1 MFCKFL
7 TVVPAIAMA
16 VSPAGCSSPFDGFTN
31 GLDSNTRLIE
41 QSIAREWK
49 RDTTDP
55 RNQGFSTV
63 ESLESPDA
71 PATTSQPDDSSTL
84 DDFLII
90 AALNNPQLEAAFANW
105 KAALERLPQV
115 RSLPDPRFTYG
126 VFINEVETRVG
137 PQQHR
142 IAVAQMF
149 PWFGKLDL
157 KEGIASKLADA
168 AYEAYQSVKL
178 DVFQGV
184 RDAYYQRAGLE
195 REIQVT
201 RENIELIRQL
211 ERTARARLRVATAK
225 HPDVIRLQIELEKL
239 SDHLLSL
246 EDMRHPINAKLNAAL
261 NRDSSESL
269 SGSFELPRERL
280 GASDQEVL
288 KALRQNNPK
297 LKALDHQ
304 MESGRL
310 ATRLAKLAERP
321 DVTIGLD
328 YIVTDEALN
337 PSINES
343 GDDPLVASF
352 SINLPI
358 WHEKYEAGVREAIA
372 RRYAIVRE
380 KKNLD
385 NTLTSR
391 IQTTLY
397 EYRDAQRQISLYRDT
412 LLPKAMQSLESTLVS
427 YQTGESSFLDLLEAQ
442 RDLLAFEL
450 VLIRGQT
457 SRARELAR
465 LDQIAGIRLARVNDE
480 SPQHE
485 MNTQ

>member
-1 MFCKFL
+1 MSCRLL
-7 TVVPAIAMA
+7 TVVPLFATA
-16 VSPAGCSSPFDGFTN
+16 VSLAGCASPLDGDMS
-31 GLDSNTRLIE
+31 GLESKTRLIE
-41 QSIAREWK
+41 QSISLDWK
-49 RDTTDP
+49 NDTTET
-55 RNQGFSTV
+55 RTQGFSPPENPENPV
-63 ESLESPDA
+63 SPVST
-71 PATTSQPDDSSTL
+71 PQLDDSSTL
-84 DDFLII
+84 EDFLVI

-157 KEGIASKLADA
+157 KEGIAAKQADS

-178 DVFQGV
+178 DVFQRV

-195 REIQVT
+195 REIQIT
-201 RENIELIRQL
+201 RDNIELLRQL

-239 SDHLLSL
+239 SDRLLSL
-246 EDMRHPINAKLNAAL
+246 EDMRQPINAKLNAAL
-261 NRDSSESL
+261 NRDSSASL
-269 SGSFELPRERL
+269 GGTFELPRERL
-280 GASDQEVL
+280 GVSDQEVL
-288 KALRQNNPK
+288 EAFRRNNPK
-297 LKALDHQ
+297 LKSLDHRMQ
-304 MESGRL
+304 GGRL

-337 PSINES
+337 SSINES
-343 GDDPLVASF
+343 GDDPIVASF

-380 KKNLD
+380 KENLD
-385 NTLTSR
+385 NTMTAR
-391 IQTTLY
+391 IQATLY

-412 LLPKAMQSLESTLVS
+412 LLPKAMQSLETTLVS

-442 RDLLAFEL
+442 RDLLAFEM
-450 VLIRGQT
+450 VLIRAQT
-457 SRARELAR
+457 GRARQLAR
-465 LDQIAGIRLARVNDE
+465 LEQIAGIRLGRVNDE
-480 SPQHE
+480 SPKHE
-485 MNTQ
+485 VNTP

>member
-1 MFCKFL
+1 MSCRLL
-7 TVVPAIAMA
+7 TIVPVVAIA
-16 VSPAGCSSPFDGFTN
+16 VSPAGCASPLDGDTS
-31 GLDSNTRLIE
+31 GLESKTRLIE
-41 QSIAREWK
+41 QSIARDWK
-49 RDTTDP
+49 SNTYETRT
-55 RNQGFSTV
+55 QGFTISSPP
-63 ESLESPDA
+63 ESLESPA
-71 PATTSQPDDSSTL
+71 STPQLDDSSTL
-84 DDFLII
+84 EDFLVI

-211 ERTARARLRVATAK
+211 ERTARTRLRVATAK

-261 NRDSSESL
+261 NCDSSESL
-269 SGSFELPRERL
+269 RGSFELPREQL

-288 KALRQNNPK
+288 KAFRQNNPK

-352 SINLPI
+352 SFNLPI

-385 NTLTSR
+385 NTLTSL

-412 LLPKAMQSLESTLVS
+412 LLPKALQSLETTLVS

-450 VLIRGQT
+450 VLIRAQT
-457 SRARELAR
+457 DRAQQLAR
-465 LDQIAGIRLARVNDE
+465 LDQIAGIRLGRVND
-480 SPQHE
+480 
-485 MNTQ
+485 

>member
-1 MFCKFL
+1 MSFRIL
-7 TVVPAIAMA
+7 TVVSLIAMVVSLA
-16 VSPAGCSSPFDGFTN
+16 GCVSPLDGDTSE
-31 GLDSNTRLIE
+31 LESKTKLIE
-41 QSIAREWK
+41 QSISRDWK
-49 RDTTDP
+49 SDTTET
-55 RNQGFSTV
+55 RTQGFTISTPP
-63 ESLESPDA
+63 ESE
-71 PATTSQPDDSSTL
+71 SQPGVTSTL
-84 DDFLII
+84 EDFLVI

-157 KEGIASKLADA
+157 REGIAAKQADA

-178 DVFQGV
+178 DVFQRV
-184 RDAYYQRAGLE
+184 RDACYQRAGLE
-195 REIQVT
+195 REIQIT
-201 RENIELIRQL
+201 RENIELLRQL
-211 ERTARARLRVATAK
+211 ERTARARLRVATVK
-225 HPDVIRLQIELEKL
+225 HTDVIRLQIELEKL
-239 SDHLLSL
+239 SDRLLSL
-246 EDMRHPINAKLNAAL
+246 EDMRKPINAKLNAAL

-269 SGSFELPRERL
+269 NGRFELPRERL
-280 GASDQEVL
+280 GVSDQEVL
-288 KALRQNNPK
+288 EAFSQNNPK
-297 LKALDHQ
+297 LKALEHQ
-304 MESGRL
+304 VEGGRL
-310 ATRLAKLAERP
+310 ATRLAKLAQRP

-328 YIVTDEALN
+328 YIVTDEAMN
-337 PSINES
+337 PSISES
-343 GDDPLVASF
+343 GDDAIVASL

-358 WHEKYEAGVREAIA
+358 WHEKYEAGVREAIS

-380 KKNLD
+380 KENLG
-385 NTLTSR
+385 NTLGAR
-391 IQTTLY
+391 IQATLY

-457 SRARELAR
+457 GRARELAR
-465 LDQIAGIRLARVNDE
+465 LDQIAGIRLPRVKE
-480 SPQHE
+480 ETAQHE
-485 MNTQ
+485 VKSP